1 MNLAITCG
9 QEGKLD
15 ESEKLYDR
23 RWRSQCA
30 TWAPTASVTRRMM
43 GNLATTLAHARR
55 ADEAIALFEKL
66 LHNAAQAEG
75 TAVIE
80 AHYQYAGGMAILGR
94 VDAALQHLEEAVAR
108 GFDAA
113 GQLTSDDDLKE
124 LRTDPRFQ
132 ALVDRIHRQQKV
144 AAK

>member
-1 MNLAITCG
+1 
-9 QEGKLD
+9 
-15 ESEKLYDR
+15 
-23 RWRSQCA
+23 
-30 TWAPTASVTRRMM
+30 M

-94 VDAALQHLEEAVAR
+94 FDAAFQHLEEAVAR

-113 GQLTSDDDLKE
+113 GQLTSDYDL
-124 LRTDPRFQ
+124 RSCVPIRGFRRWWIGFTGSR
-132 ALVDRIHRQQKV
+132 RSR
-144 AAK
+144 